1 MQYKET
7 IEYLYTQ
14 LPMFSKIGERAIKKT
29 LDNTIKLCAYLDNP
43 QLKFKS
49 IHIAGTNGK
58 GSTAHALSSIFQ
70 EQGFKTGLY
79 TSPHILDFRERIKI
93 NGKMCNKQFITKI
106 THKLQPIIQEIQPS
120 FFEITVAMAFYYF
133 AKQKV
138 DIAIIETGLGGK
150 LDSTNIIQPILSI
163 ITNISFDHQNILGNT
178 LAEIAKEK
186 AGIIKHKT
194 PIIIGRKQAE
204 IKNIFENV
212 AKENH
217 ADIYFANDII
227 KIENYNYSNTHTSI
241 QYLYNNKL
249 HDIKTDLNSVYQYE
263 NIKTVLAAIRIYNKY
278 NTNNIEEK
286 NIKKGLNKVY
296 KNTNLMARWQCL
308 QQQPKTIVDVAH
320 NEDGIKQALEQL
332 KREKYKQL
340 HIIYGAVKDKDISK
354 ILKLLPK
361 NAIYYFT
368 QPSIERKL
376 DVDILL
382 NQANNEKLNGKP
394 YKTAKIAWNA
404 AKKNAHKND
413 LILVIGSFFILDK
426 ILLKKKQNIF
436 G

>member
-14 LPMFSKIGERAIKKT
+14 LPMFAKIGERAIKKT
-29 LDNTIKLCAYLDNP
+29 LDNTIKLCSYLDNP

-58 GSTAHALSSIFQ
+58 GSTAHTLSSIFQ

-93 NGKMCNKQFITKI
+93 NGKMCNKQFISKI
-106 THKLQPIIQEIQPS
+106 TQQLQPIIQEIQPS

-186 AGIIKHKT
+186 AGIIKPKT
-194 PIIIGRKQAE
+194 PIIVGRKQDE
-204 IKNIFENV
+204 IKNIFKTV

-217 ADIYFANDII
+217 ADIYFADDII
-227 KIENYNYSNTHTSI
+227 KIENYNYSNTHTTI

-249 HDIKTDLNSVYQYE
+249 HEIKTDLNSVYQYE
-263 NIKTVLAAIRIYNKY
+263 NIKTVLAAINIYNKY
-278 NTNNIEEK
+278 STNNIEEK
-286 NIKKGLNKVY
+286 NIQKGLNKVY
-296 KNTNLMARWQCL
+296 KNSNLMARWQCI

-320 NEDGIKQALEQL
+320 NEDGIKQALAQL
-332 KREKYKQL
+332 KQEKYEQL
-340 HIIYGAVKDKDISK
+340 HIIYGAVKDKDVSK

-368 QPSIERKL
+368 QPTIERKL

-382 NQANNEKLNGKP
+382 NQAKNENLNGKP
-394 YKTAKIAWNA
+394 YKTTKMAWNA
-404 AKKNAHKND
+404 AQKNAQKND